1 MRFRVFACSDR
12 GCVRL
17 NNEDNFYVS
26 GIIKEDVNLPHIE
39 YASETEEK
47 RLLFAVC
54 DGMGGEVSGERA
66 SLAAVKAMS
75 VDGGITVEE
84 EARINVSAANAA
96 VNELQA
102 EINSTHSGTTLA
114 AFAIDETQAI
124 AYNLGDSRVYM
135 CRDGELCLLTH
146 DHTMASYLVD
156 LGIITVSQAEKNSSK
171 NSLMKY
177 VGMDSDVQLEP
188 YFSEKLQLR
197 GGDAFLLCSD
207 GLYGLV
213 DDETIRV
220 ELASGQAVESIG
232 RRLMTLALEAGGLD
246 NVTVIVIQV
255 QPYV

>member
-1 MRFRVFACSDR
+1 M
-12 GCVRL
+12 
-17 NNEDNFYVS
+17 
-26 GIIKEDVNLPHIE
+26 
-39 YASETEEK
+39 
-47 RLLFAVC
+47 
-54 DGMGGEVSGERA
+54 
-66 SLAAVKAMS
+66 
-75 VDGGITVEE
+75 
-84 EARINVSAANAA
+84 
-96 VNELQA
+96 
-102 EINSTHSGTTLA
+102 
-114 AFAIDETQAI
+114 
-124 AYNLGDSRVYM
+124 YM